1 MSWQCGV
8 DYDRAFQ
15 LGTNLL
21 LNGDVAVC
29 TSNEHFISN
38 ISNDSS
44 NSRRILSLQI
54 YFYSLFRKLS
64 MISACPSSYG
74 YTLEVRRARE
84 KCLSGTRRS
93 HVLL

>member
-44 NSRRILSLQI
+44 NSSNSRRILSLQI
-54 YFYSLFRKLS
+54 YLARVHRVMDTRWKL
-64 MISACPSSYG
+64 G
-74 YTLEVRRARE
+74 ERE
-84 KCLSGTRRS
+84 RS
-93 HVLL
+93 V